1 MIYVKYCGGCN
12 PLIDRE
18 RIVRDIEKLLAPDS
32 VLTSEQSSK
41 PADKGIL
48 ICGCSSAC
56 AQKPELE
63 NIARKWIVVAGKSV
77 DLESLSE
84 EKLADI
90 VVKKL
95 KELE

>member
-1 MIYVKYCGGCN
+1 MIFVKYCGGCN

-18 RIVRDIEKLLAPDS
+18 SVVQNIAKLLAPDS
-32 VLTSEQSSK
+32 VLTSEQSNK
-41 PADKGIL
+41 PSDIGIL

-63 NIARKWIVVAGKSV
+63 NFARKWIVVAGKSV

-84 EKLADI
+84 EKLADV

-95 KELE
+95 NEIK